1 MDNNFT
7 IRHTGIVVKDINESI
22 SFYRDLLQF
31 NIYNEMDEE
40 GPEISTFLGIK
51 NVLIKT
57 IKMKDSKGQMIELLY
72 YKSSEKKD
80 HKIKL
85 DQIGPTHIAL
95 SVNNLDSVFN
105 NLSKKGIKFLSSPQ
119 ITSDKFAKVAFCI
132 APEGTFIELVEE
144 LRNE

>member
-105 NLSKKGIKFLSSPQ
+105 NLSKKGIKFISSPQ

>member
-132 APEGTFIELVEE
+132 APEGTFIELVQILE
-144 LRNE
+144 N

>member
-1 MDNNFT
+1 
-7 IRHTGIVVKDINESI
+7 
-22 SFYRDLLQF
+22 
-31 NIYNEMDEE
+31 MDEE

-105 NLSKKGIKFLSSPQ
+105 NLSKKGIKFISSPQ

>member
-105 NLSKKGIKFLSSPQ
+105 NLSKKGIKFLSSPKTSISKNINDPLIIRKNMFF
-119 ITSDKFAKVAFCI
+119 ITRSQ
-132 APEGTFIELVEE
+132 FIK
-144 LRNE
+144 

>member
-1 MDNNFT
+1 MKLLV
-7 IRHTGIVVKDINESI
+7 TG
-22 SFYRDLLQF
+22 
-31 NIYNEMDEE
+31 
-40 GPEISTFLGIK
+40 GLGF
-51 NVLIKT
+51 VGSHLV
-57 IKMKDSKGQMIELLY
+57 DSLV
-72 YKSSEKKD
+72 KKD

-105 NLSKKGIKFLSSPQ
+105 NLSKKGIKFISSPQ